1 MSKVLLRRMLLF
13 LPTLLVISLLSFVI
27 SINAP
32 GDPVDR
38 LLPSPLTSMETVV
51 VSKRLM
57 EDRAAMR
64 HQLGLDL
71 PAFYLSVSSL
81 SLVAEMP
88 DFQNPEEEEA
98 WRKMV
103 HQSGHADLVTTL
115 YHAFDNWME
124 LHAALDLSVLPDSA
138 YLLVRQSSAIVR
150 SLRQSGNT
158 DLILSSIDRMLD
170 RYSEYEGLNELSD
183 GAMNTRSAVDALG
196 THTARWKNLVPVVQ
210 WNRQNQYHRWLFG
223 DGHWLTGKGA
233 VETKGVIRGDFGRSY
248 TTKLPVSN
256 ILRERIGWS
265 LFFTF
270 TSVLLAYL
278 ISLPVGLRAAAKPH
292 SLFDRS
298 SSVVLFLLYSM
309 PAFWLATLLL
319 MNFANPDVLKWF
331 PASGVAPAGGFP
343 AGTGWWGRITGT
355 IPYLVLPTIC
365 YTYAQLAFLSRMTRV
380 STLEIY
386 GQDFI
391 RTARAKGLSAR
402 TVLYRH
408 AFRNALLPI
417 ITVFANVFP
426 AAIGGSVILETV
438 FSIPGMGREIVQAIY
453 QQDYPVIVAVFTL
466 TGVLTLAGYLLADIL
481 YSIADPR
488 ITWKR

>member
-1 MSKVLLRRMLLF
+1 
-13 LPTLLVISLLSFVI
+13 
-27 SINAP
+27 
-32 GDPVDR
+32 
-38 LLPSPLTSMETVV
+38 
-51 VSKRLM
+51 
-57 EDRAAMR
+57 
-64 HQLGLDL
+64 
-71 PAFYLSVSSL
+71 
-81 SLVAEMP
+81 
-88 DFQNPEEEEA
+88 
-98 WRKMV
+98 
-103 HQSGHADLVTTL
+103 
-115 YHAFDNWME
+115 
-124 LHAALDLSVLPDSA
+124 
-138 YLLVRQSSAIVR
+138 
-150 SLRQSGNT
+150 
-158 DLILSSIDRMLD
+158 MLD

-391 RTARAKGLSAR
+391 RTARAKGLSAQ

-481 YSIADPR
+481 YSVADPR

>member
-1 MSKVLLRRMLLF
+1 MSKVLLRRLLFF
-13 LPTLLVISLLSFVI
+13 LPTLVVISLLSFLI
-27 SINAP
+27 SISAP

-38 LLPSPLTSMETVV
+38 LLPTAGTSGETGL
-51 VSKRLM
+51 VSKRIM
-57 EDRAAMR
+57 EERQAMR
-64 HQLGLDL
+64 HRLGLDL

-81 SLVAEMP
+81 SMAAEMP

-98 WRKMV
+98 WRRLTQLCGNAKAATNV
-103 HQSGHADLVTTL
+103 YQ
-115 YHAFDNWME
+115 AFDSWLE
-124 LHAALDLSVLPDSA
+124 AHTTLDLSALPDSA

-158 DLILSSIDRMLD
+158 ELIQSSIDRMLE
-170 RYSEYEGLNELSD
+170 RYSSFTALDKLANGALS
-183 GAMNTRSAVDALG
+183 TRSAVDSLQVQS
-196 THTARWKNLVPVVQ
+196 TQWKNLIPVVR
-210 WNRQNQYHRWLFG
+210 WHTQNQYHRWLFG
-223 DGHWLTGKGA
+223 DGHWLTGNGA
-233 VETKGVIRGDFGRSY
+233 IETKGVIRGDFGRSY
-248 TTKLPVSN
+248 TTKLPVSI
-256 ILRERIGWS
+256 ILRQRIGWS
-265 LFFTF
+265 LFFTC

-278 ISLPVGLRAAAKPH
+278 ISLPIGLRAASKPH